1 MTINFKDTT
10 QLKIFHKMTTI
21 IKILVTIGILL
32 ACTLLTMALNGG
44 EGNSKA
50 PMFLVLGALAGI
62 TAVWK
67 YKPEN
72 KKDNNLSDSKELD
85 KS

>member
-1 MTINFKDTT
+1 
-10 QLKIFHKMTTI
+10 MTTT

-32 ACTLLTMALNGG
+32 ACSLLTMAMNGG

-50 PMFLVLGALAGI
+50 PMFLVLGAVAGI

-67 YKPEN
+67 YKPEQ
-72 KKDNNLSDSKELD
+72 KKDSNSSDSKELD
-85 KS
+85 KR